1 MQSNLTPMS
10 DSDVIA
16 CNYNAIAPDARTTH
30 ASTGQT
36 LFASVLDIE
45 ELSDGYGFQLPLDT
59 TTLYKATD
67 FIANERLCC
76 PFFTFT
82 LVVNESLWL
91 RLTGTDEVKTFVNL
105 NIVEALRDTG
115 TLPDPETWIAAHTT
129 STADPA
135 ATRVE

>member
-1 MQSNLTPMS
+1 MPIDSRPTS
-10 DSDVIA
+10 ASDVIA
-16 CNYNAIAPDARTTH
+16 CHYNAIAPDARKTH
-30 ASTGQT
+30 ATTGQT

-105 NIVEALRDTG
+105 NMVEALRDTG
-115 TLPDPETWIAAHTT
+115 TLPAP
-129 STADPA
+129 
-135 ATRVE
+135 